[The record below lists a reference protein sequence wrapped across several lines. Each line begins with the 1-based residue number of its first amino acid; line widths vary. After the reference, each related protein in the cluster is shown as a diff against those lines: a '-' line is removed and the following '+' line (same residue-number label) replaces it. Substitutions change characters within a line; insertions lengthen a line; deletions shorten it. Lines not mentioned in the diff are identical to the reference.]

1 VLGVTILPLSLTFL
15 LNTRKT
21 TTCDVENPDS
31 GTGKVQAY
39 GLNCNVFHLMLS
51 KWKRICDGVFLLL
64 VYIRITVGDQAIKM
78 VGLGFN

>member
-1 VLGVTILPLSLTFL
+1 MVFFYLCICVLGVTILPLSLTFL

-39 GLNCNVFHLMLS
+39 GWV
-51 KWKRICDGVFLLL
+51 KP
-64 VYIRITVGDQAIKM
+64 
-78 VGLGFN
+78 FN